1 VGELLCALE
10 QLRRDDLPGVADVP
24 AARRDPLRALAE
36 RGVVRR
42 YRRGTIVIDEG
53 DTGDTLFVVLTGRL
67 RVFSSGGDGARDRE
81 VTFNVHGP
89 GECVGEMSLDG
100 GPRSASVITVEP
112 ATCSV
117 ITRPTLREQI
127 ARDPDLAL
135 LLISRVI
142 RRARLATESA
152 RGMATL
158 DVYGRLVRR
167 LEALAV
173 DDGTGVRRVPERTT
187 HAMLAS
193 EIGCSREMVSRLLK
207 DLTGGGYVAVE
218 NRRLVLLK
226 ALPRSW

>member
-1 VGELLCALE
+1 MLNPSGT
-10 QLRRDDLPGVADVP
+10 
-24 AARRDPLRALAE
+24 DPFGSVTDPSLRALAE

-112 ATCSV
+112 STCSV
-117 ITRPTLREQI
+117 ITRATLREQI

-173 DDGTGVRRVPERTT
+173 DDGTGRRRVPERTT

-218 NRRLVLLK
+218 DRRLVLLK

>member
-1 VGELLCALE
+1 MLKPSGT
-10 QLRRDDLPGVADVP
+10 
-24 AARRDPLRALAE
+24 DPFGAVLDPSLRALAE

-135 LLISRVI
+135 LLLSRVI

-207 DLTGGGYVAVE
+207 DLTGGGYVAVDD
-218 NRRLVLLK
+218 RRLVLLK

>member
-1 VGELLCALE
+1 VLNPSGT
-10 QLRRDDLPGVADVP
+10 
-24 AARRDPLRALAE
+24 DPFGSVTDPSLRALAE

-112 ATCSV
+112 STCSV
-117 ITRPTLREQI
+117 ITRATLREQI

-173 DDGTGVRRVPERTT
+173 DDGTGRRRVPERTT

-218 NRRLVLLK
+218 DRRLVLLK

>member
-1 VGELLCALE
+1 MPRSAAA
-10 QLRRDDLPGVADVP
+10 PP
-24 AARRDPLRALAE
+24 ANDPFGSVTDPSLRALAE

-173 DDGTGVRRVPERTT
+173 DDGTGRRRVPERTT

-218 NRRLVLLK
+218 DRRLVLLK

>member
-1 VGELLCALE
+1 MPRSAAV
-10 QLRRDDLPGVADVP
+10 PGSTDP
-24 AARRDPLRALAE
+24 YAAVTDPSLRALAE
-36 RGVVRR
+36 RGTVRR

-117 ITRPTLREQI
+117 ITRATLREQI

-173 DDGTGVRRVPERTT
+173 DDGTGRRRVPERTT

-207 DLTGGGYVAVE
+207 DLTGGGYVGVE
-218 NRRLVLLK
+218 DRRLVLLK

>member
-1 VGELLCALE
+1 M
-10 QLRRDDLPGVADVP
+10 
-24 AARRDPLRALAE
+24 
-36 RGVVRR
+36 RR
-42 YRRGTIVIDEG
+42 YRRGPIVIDEG

-158 DVYGRLVRR
+158 DGYGRLVRR

-173 DDGTGVRRVPERTT
+173 DDGTGRRRVPERTT

-218 NRRLVLLK
+218 DRRLVLLK

>member
-1 VGELLCALE
+1 MLNPSGT
-10 QLRRDDLPGVADVP
+10 
-24 AARRDPLRALAE
+24 DPFGSVTDPSLRALAE

-67 RVFSSGGDGARDRE
+67 RVFSSGSDGARDRE

-112 ATCSV
+112 STCSV
-117 ITRPTLREQI
+117 ITRATLREQI

-173 DDGTGVRRVPERTT
+173 DDGTGRRRVPERTT

-207 DLTGGGYVAVE
+207 DLTGGGYVGVE
-218 NRRLVLLK
+218 DRRLVLLK

>member
-1 VGELLCALE
+1 VLNPSGT
-10 QLRRDDLPGVADVP
+10 
-24 AARRDPLRALAE
+24 DPFGSVLDPSLRALAE

-173 DDGTGVRRVPERTT
+173 DDGTGRRRVPERTT

-207 DLTGGGYVAVE
+207 DLMGGGYVAVE
-218 NRRLVLLK
+218 DRRLVLLK

>member
-1 VGELLCALE
+1 M
-10 QLRRDDLPGVADVP
+10 LPLVTHP
-24 AARRDPLRALAE
+24 ATDPFAAVTDPSMRALAE

-42 YRRGTIVIDEG
+42 YRRGTILIDEG
-53 DTGDTLFVVLTGRL
+53 DEGDTLFVVLTGRL
-67 RVFSSGGDGARDRE
+67 RVFSSGGDGTRDRE

-112 ATCSV
+112 TTCAV
-117 ITRPTLREQI
+117 ITRQTLRDQI

-135 LLISRVI
+135 GLIARVI

-167 LEALAV
+167 LEAVAV
-173 DDGTGVRRVPERTT
+173 DDGTGVRWLPERTT

-193 EIGCSREMVSRLLK
+193 EIGCSREMVSRLMK
-207 DLTGGGYVAVE
+207 DLVLGGWVAVE
-218 NRRLVLLK
+218 GRRIALLK
-226 ALPRSW
+226 PLPRSW

>member
-1 VGELLCALE
+1 MPRSAAA
-10 QLRRDDLPGVADVP
+10 PP
-24 AARRDPLRALAE
+24 ATDPFGSVTDPSLRALAE

-173 DDGTGVRRVPERTT
+173 DDGTGRRRVPERTT

-218 NRRLVLLK
+218 DRRLVLLK

>member
-1 VGELLCALE
+1 VLKPSGT
-10 QLRRDDLPGVADVP
+10 
-24 AARRDPLRALAE
+24 DPFGAVLDPSLRALAE

>member
-1 VGELLCALE
+1 MLNPSGT
-10 QLRRDDLPGVADVP
+10 
-24 AARRDPLRALAE
+24 DPFGSVTDPSLRALAE

-67 RVFSSGGDGARDRE
+67 RVFSSGSDGARDRE

-112 ATCSV
+112 STCSV
-117 ITRPTLREQI
+117 ITRATLREQI

-173 DDGTGVRRVPERTT
+173 DDGTGRRRVPERTT

-207 DLTGGGYVAVE
+207 DLTGGGYVGVE
-218 NRRLVLLK
+218 DRRLVLLR

>member
-1 VGELLCALE
+1 VLKPSGT
-10 QLRRDDLPGVADVP
+10 
-24 AARRDPLRALAE
+24 DPFGAVLDTSLRALAE

>member
-1 VGELLCALE
+1 MLKPSGT
-10 QLRRDDLPGVADVP
+10 
-24 AARRDPLRALAE
+24 DPFGAVLDTSLRALAE

-207 DLTGGGYVAVE
+207 DLTGGGYVAVDD
-218 NRRLVLLK
+218 RRLVLLK

>member
-1 VGELLCALE
+1 VLKPSGT
-10 QLRRDDLPGVADVP
+10 
-24 AARRDPLRALAE
+24 DPFGAVSDSSLRALAE

-173 DDGTGVRRVPERTT
+173 DDGTGRRRVPERTT

-218 NRRLVLLK
+218 DRRLVLLK

>member
-1 VGELLCALE
+1 VLKPSGT
-10 QLRRDDLPGVADVP
+10 
-24 AARRDPLRALAE
+24 DPFGAVTDPSLRALAE

-173 DDGTGVRRVPERTT
+173 DDGTGRRRVPERTT

-218 NRRLVLLK
+218 DRRLVLLK

>member
-1 VGELLCALE
+1 MLNPSGT
-10 QLRRDDLPGVADVP
+10 
-24 AARRDPLRALAE
+24 DPFGSVLDPSLRALAE

-173 DDGTGVRRVPERTT
+173 DDGTGRRRVPERTT

-207 DLTGGGYVAVE
+207 DLMGGGYVAVE
-218 NRRLVLLK
+218 DRRLVLLK

>member
-1 VGELLCALE
+1 VLNPSGT
-10 QLRRDDLPGVADVP
+10 
-24 AARRDPLRALAE
+24 DPFGSVTDPSLRALAE

-112 ATCSV
+112 STCSV
-117 ITRPTLREQI
+117 ITRATLREQI

-173 DDGTGVRRVPERTT
+173 DDGTGRRRVPERTT

-207 DLTGGGYVAVE
+207 DLTGGGYVGVE
-218 NRRLVLLK
+218 DRRLVLLR

>member
-1 VGELLCALE
+1 VLKPSGT
-10 QLRRDDLPGVADVP
+10 
-24 AARRDPLRALAE
+24 DPFGAVLDTSLRALAE

-207 DLTGGGYVAVE
+207 DLTGGGYVAVDD
-218 NRRLVLLK
+218 RRLVLLK

>member
-1 VGELLCALE
+1 VLKPSGT
-10 QLRRDDLPGVADVP
+10 
-24 AARRDPLRALAE
+24 DPFGAVLDPSLRALAE

-135 LLISRVI
+135 LLLSRVI

-207 DLTGGGYVAVE
+207 DLTGGGYVAVDD
-218 NRRLVLLK
+218 RRLVLLK

>member
-1 VGELLCALE
+1 VLKPSGT
-10 QLRRDDLPGVADVP
+10 DPF
-24 AARRDPLRALAE
+24 AAVSDPSLRALAE

-173 DDGTGVRRVPERTT
+173 DDGTGRRRVPERTT

-218 NRRLVLLK
+218 DRRLVLLK

>member
-1 VGELLCALE
+1 MLNPSGT
-10 QLRRDDLPGVADVP
+10 
-24 AARRDPLRALAE
+24 DPFGSVTDPSLRALAE

-112 ATCSV
+112 STCSV
-117 ITRPTLREQI
+117 ITRATLREQI

-173 DDGTGVRRVPERTT
+173 DDGTGRRRVPERTT

-207 DLTGGGYVAVE
+207 DLTGGGYVGVE
-218 NRRLVLLK
+218 DRRLVLLR

>member
-1 VGELLCALE
+1 MVRPDA
-10 QLRRDDLPGVADVP
+10 DPFAAVADP
-24 AARRDPLRALAE
+24 SLRALAE

-42 YRRGTIVIDEG
+42 FRRGTILIQEG
-53 DTGDTLFVVLTGRL
+53 DTGDTLFVVLNGRL
-67 RVFSSGGDGARDRE
+67 RVFSSGGDGARERE

-89 GECVGEMSLDG
+89 GECVGEMALDG
-100 GPRSASVITVEP
+100 GPRSASVIAVEP
-112 ATCSV
+112 TTCAMV
-117 ITRPTLREQI
+117 TRATLREQI

-135 LLISRVI
+135 GLIARVI

-173 DDGTGVRRVPERTT
+173 AGADGARRVPEGTT
-187 HAMLAS
+187 HALLAS
-193 EIGCSREMVSRLLK
+193 EIGCSREMVSRLMK
-207 DLTGGGYVAVE
+207 DLVRGGYVALE
-218 NRRLVLLK
+218 GRRIVLLK

>member
-1 VGELLCALE
+1 VLKPSGT
-10 QLRRDDLPGVADVP
+10 
-24 AARRDPLRALAE
+24 DPFGAVLDPSLRALAE

-218 NRRLVLLK
+218 DRRLVLLK

>member
-1 VGELLCALE
+1 VLNPSGT
-10 QLRRDDLPGVADVP
+10 
-24 AARRDPLRALAE
+24 DPFGSVTDPSLRALAE

-67 RVFSSGGDGARDRE
+67 RVFSSGSDGARDRE

-112 ATCSV
+112 STCSV
-117 ITRPTLREQI
+117 ITRATLREQI

-173 DDGTGVRRVPERTT
+173 DDGTGRRRVPERTT

-207 DLTGGGYVAVE
+207 DLTGGGYVGVE
-218 NRRLVLLK
+218 DRRLVLLK

>member
-1 VGELLCALE
+1 MLKPSGT
-10 QLRRDDLPGVADVP
+10 
-24 AARRDPLRALAE
+24 DPFGAVLDTSLRALAE